1 MDRVGRVVEL
11 IDQSTAKVL
20 MQKHTDCGKCGACG
34 LGRDMDITTL
44 ADNNVA
50 ANVGDMVEMTM
61 ETKNILSAAF
71 IMYTI
76 PLITLLLGIF
86 IGSKVFASN
95 TEGLSLILGFAFL
108 VITYFLIKKNE
119 KKYIKK
125 YKAVI
130 TKVI

>member
-1 MDRVGRVVEL
+1 MDRIGKVVEL
-11 IDQSTAKVL
+11 VDQSTAKVL
-20 MQKHTDCGKCGACG
+20 LQKHTDCGKCGACSM
-34 LGRDMDITTL
+34 GRDMDIATL
-44 ADNNVA
+44 ADNGVG
-50 ANVGDMVEMTM
+50 ANVGDMVELTM
-61 ETKNILSAAF
+61 ETKNVLSAAF

-86 IGSKVFASN
+86 IGSKVFTTN
-95 TEGLSLILGFAFL
+95 TEGYSLILGFAFL
-108 VITYFLIKKNE
+108 VITYFLIKKKE